1 MARAIELAKQ
11 GRFTTAPN
19 PNVGCVIVL
28 DDQIIGEGFHQKAGS
43 PHAEVYALRMAQEKA
58 RGATCYVTLE
68 PCSHFGQTPP
78 CANAL
83 IKANVARVVVA
94 MVDPNP
100 KVAGRGIDMLKAA
113 GIDVEVGLL
122 SEQAHDLNLGFITRM
137 TENRPYVRLKM
148 AASLDGKTALSNG
161 ESKWITGSEARSD
174 VQQFRAQSHAILS
187 TASTVIMDDASLNV
201 RFSELGSV
209 ATHFTDESQ
218 LRQPIRII
226 LDNHKRIDELAKN
239 NSQLKL
245 MATQS
250 PIILVNG
257 KSIDSAEN
265 DSDVENMHLK
275 SKNSAFTENDFIS
288 RIEIEQDSLHNIDL
302 TALMSALANQGIND
316 LWVEAGA
323 TLAGKLLESNLV
335 DDVIVY
341 LAPKLMGSNARGL
354 AVLND
359 LSSMADV
366 PELRFTSVT
375 QIGNDLRI
383 IAKPVE
389 HNRN

>member
-226 LDNHKRIDELAKN
+226 LDNHKRIDEFAKN

-245 MATQS
+245 VATQS

>member
-174 VQQFRAQSHAILS
+174 VQQFRARSHAILS

-226 LDNHKRIDELAKN
+226 LDNHKRIDEFAKN

-265 DSDVENMHLK
+265 DSDVENVHLK

-359 LSSMADV
+359 LSNMADV

>member
-226 LDNHKRIDELAKN
+226 LDNHKRIDEFAKN

-265 DSDVENMHLK
+265 DSDVENVHLK

-359 LSSMADV
+359 LSNMADV